1 MMKVGRHTGLKH
13 LGVVILVRVQVPL
26 SLLNLNIMS
35 RSKRLPIYK
44 DHGAARHSEYRRKI
58 KRAIRQKVKDILNLA
73 DRESYELPNPK
84 ALVNEWDWCDYIFDY
99 RFRRPYHG
107 FIWYES
113 EEEYYK
119 DREEYKKKLSRK

>member
-1 MMKVGRHTGLKH
+1 MKLQWAVMP
-13 LGVVILVRVQVPL
+13 VRVRFPL
-26 SLLNLNIMS
+26 SLLNLSIMS
-35 RSKRLPIYK
+35 KSRRLPIYK
-44 DHGAARHSEYRRKI
+44 DHGIARHSEYRRKI

-84 ALVNEWDWCDYIFDY
+84 VLVNDWNWCDYIFDY
-99 RFRRPYHG
+99 RFKRPYPG
-107 FIWYES
+107 NSYWYKS